1 MAKSSENSCTYRRA
15 WVLNL
20 RAWKLWAEKSPAYF
34 VSTLLS
40 AAGLALAPYVT
51 IWLSARIIAE
61 LAGGRDARQ
70 LAFWAVLTVSAT
82 AVLALLNGLLKRW
95 AAYEQTRLYPRMTQH
110 LSDKMLGMDY
120 AQMDRQEVYDLYSQ
134 IVQNDMWSGYGLAQT
149 LGFFPDFCK
158 AAAQILGGIGF
169 TLTLFLTDVPAGS
182 PLAVLNGPLA
192 LVGVLAAMVGAV
204 LASTACVN
212 ASGLRM
218 SRQAANMRLANRHF
232 NFYGVMAL
240 ERKRAADL
248 RMYNQQEEVC
258 HHYMQNNAFSRG
270 GALARR
276 AMGDVGLLR
285 ALAQALSA
293 VLTGVVYLFVCLKSW
308 AGAFDVGAVTQYVGA
323 ATQLFG
329 GMRQRVMIAMALA
342 CKPKLLIADE
352 PTTALDVTIQAQILK
367 LMNDLKRQ
375 TGTSILFIT
384 HDLGVIHEMADEVA
398 VMYCGQIVEKADAKE
413 IFHKSVYSH
422 PYTEGLMISI
432 PRLNTPKGKKLD
444 AIPGAVPNPLY
455 LPKGCKFAPRCKY
468 CTQKCLEEEPP
479 LTEVGP
485 NHLVRC
491 FYAEKAVRQQNA
503 K

>member
-1 MAKSSENSCTYRRA
+1 MSLLEVKNLHTYFKTKKGIVKAVNDVTYSLDEGKTLGIVGESGSGKSVSAMSIIKLLDGNGWIESGSVTFNGRDILSCTEKEMYHIRGNEISVIFQEPMTSLNPVFTVERQIGE
-15 WVLNL
+15 VLRIHQNMT
-20 RAWKLWAEKSPAYF
+20 KKEAY
-34 VSTLLS
+34 
-40 AAGLALAPYVT
+40 A
-51 IWLSARIIAE
+51 
-61 LAGGRDARQ
+61 
-70 LAFWAVLTVSAT
+70 
-82 AVLALLNGLLKRW
+82 
-95 AAYEQTRLYPRMTQH
+95 
-110 LSDKMLGMDY
+110 
-120 AQMDRQEVYDLYSQ
+120 
-134 IVQNDMWSGYGLAQT
+134 
-149 LGFFPDFCK
+149 K
-158 AAAQILGGIGF
+158 AAAL
-169 TLTLFLTDVPAGS
+169 LSDVKIPN
-182 PLAVLNGPLA
+182 P
-192 LVGVLAAMVGAV
+192 
-204 LASTACVN
+204 
-212 ASGLRM
+212 
-218 SRQAANMRLANRHF
+218 
-232 NFYGVMAL
+232 
-240 ERKRAADL
+240 ERVAKQ
-248 RMYNQQEEVC
+248 YPFQ
-258 HHYMQNNAFSRG
+258 
-270 GALARR
+270 
-276 AMGDVGLLR
+276 
-285 ALAQALSA
+285 LS
-293 VLTGVVYLFVCLKSW
+293 
-308 AGAFDVGAVTQYVGA
+308 
-323 ATQLFG
+323 G

-432 PRLNTPKGKKLD
+432 PRLNTPKCKRLD